1 MAARSMTETR
11 HRRWVLVLASLSV
24 WACQPSTEDGSPG
37 DAGSPAD
44 RVLQGGRFYTVDQAQ
59 GWAEAVA
66 IKDGRFVYVGDDAG
80 AQSFVGPDTNRHD
93 LGGRLVIPGLVDSHT
108 HPGLMGRETASYTA
122 VHTGGGP
129 RGTLPRN
136 GTPEEVLAAVEA
148 YARANPDL
156 SWIEM
161 GSWSGDLYGV
171 AGPHRRDLDRVVPDR
186 PVQLGSLHS
195 VWVNSVALE
204 MMGVDRNT
212 PDPVPGLSYFV
223 RDADG
228 EPTGWIKELAA
239 WPYAQ
244 HLADVDREANKEG
257 IATFLEYLARH
268 GVTSL
273 WDAGNY
279 NYHDLT
285 YSLLAEL
292 EAAGHLPVRYE
303 GSYHIYLPDQV
314 PDAIGELQ
322 RLRRTYGGERLRFN
336 TIKIHFDG
344 TNEIRT
350 GAVLEPFSDDPGNLG
365 ATLLDTD
372 ELHEFIMQLHEA
384 RIDLH
389 LHIRGDRGIRMALDA
404 VDAARKSVEGELYPR
419 VTICHLDLIDAAD
432 YPRFKQ
438 LGVIANYTPQ
448 WLGLG
453 DRPPLTVDTLGPRYD
468 RMYLVQPLLDDGAV
482 VTFSSDVVSL
492 RGMERANPYL
502 GMQIGH
508 NRQFHQSGEAAPIRL
523 PMTERLDLEDLVK
536 GYTLSGAY
544 QLRMDEQLG
553 SIEVGKLAD
562 LVVLDR
568 NLFEIDRYEIHEV
581 RPEAVIMEGAI
592 ISGSLD
598 GGADVRP

>member
-1 MAARSMTETR
+1 MTETR
-11 HRRWVLVLASLSV
+11 PRRWVLLLASLSV
-24 WACQPSTEDGSPG
+24 WACQPSTENGSPD
-37 DAGSPAD
+37 DAGSPAH

-93 LGGRLVIPGLVDSHT
+93 LGGKLVIPGLAASHT

-136 GTPEEVLAAVEA
+136 GTPEEVLAAVQA

-161 GSWSGDLYGV
+161 GSWPGDLYGV

-195 VWVNSVALE
+195 VWVNSMALE

-350 GAVLEPFSDDPGNLG
+350 GAVLAPFSDDPGNVG
-365 ATLLDTD
+365 ATLLDTE
-372 ELHEFIMQLHEA
+372 ELHEFIVQLHEA

-453 DRPPLTVDTLGPRYD
+453 DRPPLTIDTLGPRYD

-508 NRQFHQSGEAAPIRL
+508 NRQFHQLGDAAPIRL
-523 PMTERLDLEDLVK
+523 PTTERLDLEDLVK

-592 ISGSLD
+592 ISGNLD
-598 GGADVRP
+598 GDADVKP

>member
-1 MAARSMTETR
+1 MTETR
-11 HRRWVLVLASLSV
+11 PRLLIALLASLSIS
-24 WACQPSTEDGSPG
+24 ACQPSTEDASPG
-37 DAGSPAD
+37 DAASPAD
-44 RVLQGGRFYTVDQAQ
+44 WVLQGGKFFTVDEAQ
-59 GWAEAVA
+59 VWAEAVA
-66 IKDGRFVYVGDDAG
+66 IKDGRFVYVGDNAG
-80 AQSFVGPDTNRHD
+80 AQGFVGADTARHD
-93 LGGRLVIPGLVDSHT
+93 LGGKLTIPGLVDSHT
-108 HPGLMGRETASYTA
+108 HPGLMGRETAEYTA
-122 VHTGGGP
+122 VPVGGGP
-129 RGTLPRN
+129 RGTLPR
-136 GTPEEVLAAVEA
+136 GGSKEEIVAAVEA
-148 YARANPDL
+148 YAQANPDL
-156 SWIEM
+156 AWIEM

-171 AGPHRRDLDRVVPDR
+171 AGPHRRDLDGVVPDR
-186 PVQLGSLHS
+186 PVMLGSVHS

-204 MMGVDRNT
+204 MMGVDSNT

-228 EPTGWIKELAA
+228 EPTGWIKEWAA

-244 HLADVDREANKEG
+244 HLTDVDRESNKEG
-257 IATFLEYLARH
+257 IDTFLEYLSGH

-273 WDAGNY
+273 LDAGNN

-292 EAAGHLPVRYE
+292 EAAGRLPVRYE

-314 PDAIGELQ
+314 PDAIDELQ
-322 RLRRTYGGERLRFN
+322 RLRRTYGSERLRFN

-350 GAVLEPFSDDPGNLG
+350 GALLEPFSDDPGNLG
-365 ATLLDTD
+365 ATLLDTE
-372 ELHEFIMQLHEA
+372 ELRDFIVQLHEA

-389 LHIRGDRGIRMALDA
+389 LHIVADRGVRIALDA
-404 VDAARKSVEGELYPR
+404 VQAARSSVDGELYPR
-419 VTICHLDLIDAAD
+419 VTICHLDIIDTAD

-448 WLGLG
+448 WHGLG
-453 DRPPLTVDTLGPRYD
+453 DRLPLTAGTLGPRFE
-468 RMYLVQPLLDDGAV
+468 RMLLVQPLLDDGAV

-492 RGMERANPYL
+492 SGMERANPYL

-508 NRQFHQSGEAAPIRL
+508 NRQYHQQGEAAPIRL
-523 PMTERLDLEDLVK
+523 PMTERLDLEDLIK

-544 QLRMDEQLG
+544 QLRMDDQLG

-581 RPEAVIMEGAI
+581 RPEAVIMEGEI
-592 ISGSLD
+592 IRGSLD
-598 GGADVRP
+598 GGAEMRP

>member
-1 MAARSMTETR
+1 MTETR
-11 HRRWVLVLASLSV
+11 PRLLIALLASLSIS
-24 WACQPSTEDGSPG
+24 ACQPSTEDASPG
-37 DAGSPAD
+37 DAASPAD
-44 RVLQGGRFYTVDQAQ
+44 WVLQGGKFFTVDEAQ

-66 IKDGRFVYVGDDAG
+66 IKDGRFVYVGDNAG
-80 AQSFVGPDTNRHD
+80 AQGFVGADTARHD
-93 LGGRLVIPGLVDSHT
+93 LGGKLTIPGLVDSHT
-108 HPGLMGRETASYTA
+108 HPGLMGRETAGYTA
-122 VHTGGGP
+122 VPVGGGP
-129 RGTLPRN
+129 RGTLPR
-136 GTPEEVLAAVEA
+136 GGSKEEIVAAVEA
-148 YARANPDL
+148 YAQANPDL
-156 SWIEM
+156 AWIEM

-171 AGPHRRDLDRVVPDR
+171 AGPHRRDLDGVVPDR
-186 PVQLGSLHS
+186 PVMLGSVHS

-204 MMGVDRNT
+204 MMGVDSNT

-228 EPTGWIKELAA
+228 EPTGWIKEWAA

-244 HLADVDREANKEG
+244 HLTDVDRESNKEG
-257 IATFLEYLARH
+257 IDTFLEYLSGH

-273 WDAGNY
+273 LDAGNN

-292 EAAGHLPVRYE
+292 EAAGRLPVRYE

-314 PDAIGELQ
+314 PDAIDELQ
-322 RLRRTYGGERLRFN
+322 RLRRTYGSERLRFN

-350 GAVLEPFSDDPGNLG
+350 GALLEPFSDDPGNLG
-365 ATLLDTD
+365 ATLLDTE
-372 ELHEFIMQLHEA
+372 ELRDFIVQLHEA

-389 LHIRGDRGIRMALDA
+389 LHIVADRGVRIALDA
-404 VDAARKSVEGELYPR
+404 VQAARSSVDGELHPR
-419 VTICHLDLIDAAD
+419 VTICHLDIIDTAD

-448 WLGLG
+448 WHGLG
-453 DRPPLTVDTLGPRYD
+453 DRLPLTAGTLGPRFE
-468 RMYLVQPLLDDGAV
+468 RMLLVQPLLDDGAV

-492 RGMERANPYL
+492 SGMERANPYL

-508 NRQFHQSGEAAPIRL
+508 NRQYHQQGEAAPIRL
-523 PMTERLDLEDLVK
+523 PMSERLDLEDLIK

-544 QLRMDEQLG
+544 QLRMEGQLG
-553 SIEVGKLAD
+553 SIVVGKLAD

-581 RPEAVIMEGAI
+581 RPEAVIMEGEI
-592 ISGSLD
+592 IRGSL
-598 GGADVRP
+598 GARAL